1 MNNIQLTDEY
11 LMLDVMRGNLDALG
25 PLFEKY
31 HVELFN
37 YFLRRCRSKEI
48 SEDLT
53 QNVFQRIIKYRSSFR
68 DDSIFRPWMY
78 KISQNLL
85 YSHFRK
91 QVPEDEYAD
100 TDQLADSPE
109 GSEQVLQDQMLFEAL
124 SQLPDQDRELI
135 ELSRFQ
141 GLKYAEIS
149 EITGNSVSAIKV
161 KIHRAIGKLRE
172 LYFQTA

>member
-1 MNNIQLTDEY
+1 MNTIQLTDEY
-11 LMLDVMRGNLDALG
+11 LMLDVRRGNLDALG

-37 YFLRRCRSKEI
+37 YFLRRCRNREL

-68 DDSIFRPWMY
+68 DDSVFKPWMY
-78 KISQNLL
+78 KIAQNIM
-85 YSHFRK
+85 YSHYRK
-91 QVPEDEYAD
+91 LVPEDEFKD
-100 TDQLADSPE
+100 TEQLADSPE
-109 GSEQVLQDQMLFEAL
+109 GSEQVLQDKLLFEAL
-124 SQLPDQDRELI
+124 SQLPEQDRELI

-172 LYFQTA
+172 LYFQTV

>member
-1 MNNIQLTDEY
+1 MNKIQLTDEY
-11 LMLDVMRGNLDALG
+11 LMHDVSGGNLDALG

-37 YFLRRCRSKEI
+37 YFQRRCRNKEI
-48 SEDLT
+48 SEDLA

-68 DDSIFRPWMY
+68 EDSVFRPWMY
-78 KISQNLL
+78 KIAQNLF
-85 YSHFRK
+85 YSYYRSK
-91 QVPEDEYAD
+91 PPEEELTD
-100 TDQLADSPE
+100 TGELADNPE
-109 GSEQVLQDQMLFEAL
+109 GSEQVLQDKLLFDAL
-124 SQLPDQDRELI
+124 NQLPEQDRELI

-172 LYFQTA
+172 LYFQTV

>member
-1 MNNIQLTDEY
+1 MNKIQLTDEY
-11 LMLDVMRGNLDALG
+11 LMLDVSSGNLDALG

-37 YFLRRCRSKEI
+37 YFQRRCRNKEI

-53 QNVFQRIIKYRSSFR
+53 QNVFQRIIKYRNSFR
-68 DDSIFRPWMY
+68 EDSVFRPWMY
-78 KISQNLL
+78 KIAQNLL
-85 YSHFRK
+85 YSHYRK
-91 QVPEDEYAD
+91 KPPEDEFTD
-100 TDQLADSPE
+100 TGQLADSPE
-109 GSEQVLQDQMLFEAL
+109 GSEQVLQDKMLFDAL
-124 SQLPDQDRELI
+124 KQLPEQDRELI

-172 LYFQTA
+172 LYFQTV